1 MQCLGNFK
9 KLPGSCNF
17 LIYLF
22 PPFSLMRLS
31 TLAVKCLSRLDNL
44 KKIIFPLIIWGWGT
58 EVSNCFFGVGTCA
71 TNAYNWVLT
80 CVIFSSIS
88 YRKKSNFKS
97 MVDVRGLGGGGEG
110 RENKTTT
117 TKNNKQ
123 TKKHFN
129 VMLSLTWN
137 LSDTAVNTL

>member
-1 MQCLGNFK
+1 
-9 KLPGSCNF
+9 
-17 LIYLF
+17 
-22 PPFSLMRLS
+22 
-31 TLAVKCLSRLDNL
+31 
-44 KKIIFPLIIWGWGT
+44 
-58 EVSNCFFGVGTCA
+58 
-71 TNAYNWVLT
+71 
-80 CVIFSSIS
+80 
-88 YRKKSNFKS
+88 